1 MQPYTAGSLLIL
13 LCFIILECSFCP
25 RAKGQTY
32 SIDWSTI
39 NGGGDTGAGGV
50 YSVSGTVGQ
59 PDANGATTGGNY
71 SVNDGFWSVAVVQ
84 TPGAPLLT
92 LAHVGNQAIV
102 SWPAAASGWILQTNK
117 NLSADTW
124 GNFSGGIVNNR
135 MTNTLVNANLFFR
148 LKQ

>member
-13 LCFIILECSFCP
+13 LCFIILECFFCP
-25 RAKGQTY
+25 GAKAQSY

-39 NGGGDTGAGGV
+39 NGGGDTSAGGV

-59 PDANGATTGGNY
+59 PDGNGATTGGNY

-84 TPGAPLLT
+84 TSGAPLLT
-92 LAHVGNQAIV
+92 VAHVGNQAIV
-102 SWPAAASGWILQTNK
+102 AWPAAVSGWILQTN
-117 NLSADTW
+117 NSLSAGTW
-124 GNFSGGIVNNR
+124 GNFTGSIVNNR
-135 MTNTLVNANLFFR
+135 MTNALVNANLFFR